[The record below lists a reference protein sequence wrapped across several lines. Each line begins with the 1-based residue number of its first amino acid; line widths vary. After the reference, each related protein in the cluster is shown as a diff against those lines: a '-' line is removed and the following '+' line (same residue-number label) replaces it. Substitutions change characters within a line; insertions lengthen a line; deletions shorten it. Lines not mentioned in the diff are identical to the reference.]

1 MYGAQSEYY
10 PVKKVVMH
18 TPGDE
23 VTMVS
28 EVNKKEFLYRDTVSQ
43 EEIKK
48 EHETL
53 VAFLRDQ
60 HVEVI
65 LVDKTMC
72 PNLMFTRDIASV
84 SKKGALI
91 MRPLFSARIF
101 EPQYLIP
108 IFEDMGVP
116 ILKMSS
122 PCEGG
127 DLVYLTEDC
136 LMIGFGPRTHFD
148 AVSQIAEYLLGSAVK
163 EVIAV
168 PLPSFRVHLDGAL
181 MVVGEDLALINSGS
195 LFFPACTFP
204 DKTLVTFPDFLKER
218 GFTLLEVT
226 DEETR
231 DFGPNIFMV
240 NPGLA
245 VSYSWNTRI
254 ISELQEH
261 SIEVFPL
268 PGHELVKAGG
278 GPHCMTLPVLR
289 KR

>member
-10 PVKKVVMH
+10 PVKKVIMH

-23 VTMVS
+23 VTMVT
-28 EVNKKEFLYRDTVSQ
+28 EANKKEFLYRDTVSH
-43 EEIKK
+43 ENMRR
-48 EHETL
+48 EHEMF
-53 VAFLRDQ
+53 VEFLRDQ

-65 LVDKTMC
+65 TVEKTVC

-91 MRPLFSARIF
+91 MCPLFSARIF
-101 EPQYLIP
+101 EPQYLLP
-108 IFEDMGVP
+108 VFEDLAVP
-116 ILKMSS
+116 VLRMTY

-136 LMIGFGPRTHFD
+136 IMIGFGPRTHFD
-148 AVSQIAEYLLGSAVK
+148 AVSQVAEYLLGSAVK

-181 MVVGEDLALINSGS
+181 MIVGKDLALFNPGS
-195 LFFPACTFP
+195 LLFPAYTFA
-204 DKTLVTFPDFLKER
+204 DRTLVSLPEFLKER
-218 GFTLLEVT
+218 GFTLIEVT

-231 DFGPNIFMV
+231 AFGPNIFMV
-240 NPGLA
+240 NPRLA

-289 KR
+289 KK

>member
-1 MYGAQSEYY
+1 
-10 PVKKVVMH
+10 MH

-28 EVNKKEFLYRDTVSQ
+28 EANKKEYLYRDTVSQ
-43 EEIKK
+43 EEIRK
-48 EHETL
+48 EHEIF
-53 VAFLRDQ
+53 VEFLRDQ

-65 LVDKTMC
+65 LVDKTVC

-91 MRPLFSARIF
+91 MRPLFSARLF

-108 IFEDMGVP
+108 IFEDMAIPV
-116 ILKMSS
+116 LKVTH

-136 LMIGFGPRTHFD
+136 LMVGFGPRTHFD
-148 AVSQIAEYLLGSAVK
+148 GVSQVAEYLLGSAVK

-168 PLPSFRVHLDGAL
+168 SLPSFRVHLDGAL
-181 MVVGEDLALINSGS
+181 MILDKDLALCHSGS
-195 LFFPACTFP
+195 LLFPAYSFT
-204 DKTLVTFPDFLKER
+204 DRTMVTLPEFLEER
-218 GFTLLEVT
+218 GFTLIEVT

-231 DFGPNIFMV
+231 AFGPNIFMV
-240 NPGLA
+240 NPRLA

-289 KR
+289 KK